1 MAPPLHQHTMSK
13 SKTVAEIHKR
23 LDKAFGGEAWDKT
36 RTPSPPLENLM
47 RTILSQNTTD
57 KNRDLAY
64 DTMRAQYPT
73 WEKAMRAKPEPFQQS
88 IAVAGL
94 AKQKGPAMQTFL
106 KWLWAKRGN
115 ISLDFLKEIDP
126 EEAIQTLVQH
136 KGIGIKTAYIV
147 LAFACNQDLCAVDTH
162 VHRILQR
169 VGILNEKC
177 SREKAH
183 SELRPLIP
191 NGKARA
197 FHVNL
202 LDLGKTICH
211 ARKAPECNV
220 CMLSDL
226 CHYTNK

>member
-1 MAPPLHQHTMSK
+1 MPTDPRSK
-13 SKTVAEIHKR
+13 IVTEIHKR
-23 LDKAFGGEAWDKT
+23 LDKKFGGEAWDKT
-36 RTPSPPLENLM
+36 RMPSPPLENLM

-64 DTMRAQYPT
+64 NTMRAKYPT
-73 WEKAMRAKPEPFQQS
+73 WEKAMRAKPETFQKT

-94 AKQKGPAMQTFL
+94 AKQKGAAMQNVL
-106 KWLWAKRGN
+106 KWLWAERGEL
-115 ISLDFLKEIDP
+115 SLDFLNERDP

-183 SELRPLIP
+183 PELRPLIP
-191 NGKARA
+191 HGKARA

-211 ARKAPECNV
+211 ARKAPQCPT
-220 CMLSDL
+220 CPLSDL
-226 CHYTNK
+226 CTHNQQ

>member
-1 MAPPLHQHTMSK
+1 MHR
-13 SKTVAEIHKR
+13 R
-23 LDKAFGGEAWDKT
+23 LDKTFGGESWDKT
-36 RTPSPPLENLM
+36 RTPSPPLDNLM

-57 KNRDLAY
+57 ENRDRAY
-64 DTMRAQYPT
+64 NTMRAKYPT
-73 WEKAMRAKPEPFQQS
+73 WEKAQRAKPETFQQS

-106 KWLWAKRGN
+106 KWLWNERGEL
-115 ISLDFLKEIDP
+115 SLNFLKKMDA
-126 EEAIQTLVQH
+126 EEAIQLLVQH
-136 KGIGIKTAYIV
+136 KGIGLKTAYIV

-169 VGILNEKC
+169 VGIIDKKC

-183 SELRPLIP
+183 LELRPLLP
-191 NGKARA
+191 EGRARA

-202 LDLGKTICH
+202 IDLGKTICH
-211 ARKAPECNV
+211 ARKSPNCSL

-226 CHYTNK
+226 CTYNKSNNADVG